1 MASVFWVDDAVLCER
16 ETSGCAASDSQGNLV
31 VTRLGVQDVRPSPV
45 MFGTDLCLEAK
56 ADGKDLTQPSN
67 DPGKPLGHHA
77 DESRCKERED
87 VMTKANNDISD
98 TVLEEHW
105 DNPQIETAGPN
116 GTLGDW
122 LANTLRSQRI
132 SVEAMLEQ
140 QHEAM
145 LHELSSAFE
154 LQKSNFAV
162 PVHVDLVN
170 GSKDAQSYADPTQE
184 TPTSATCAVTDEQM
198 WRPLGLPVEGRSTL
212 KRQCHF
218 EICER
223 VASHAQKLDS
233 HLRQQFDRS
242 KPTIHETLTRWIG
255 DGWGGALRKFASIFE
270 LCIGGL
276 ISVNLIVMAFELQ
289 YEGFD
294 IGYYH
299 IGYDKY
305 RPARETWPGGAVF
318 FENAEWIFGVVFAL
332 ECVVMLCIL
341 RLRFFRSPW
350 HVFDVLVVCAWVTL
364 RLEDTAFFVDP
375 MLLRIARLMRLAR
388 ILRIL
393 RFFAVF
399 DALHLI
405 LKSISASMLILCWSL
420 LLLCLVIMV
429 SSLVVSQLVSN
440 FMRDET
446 HPLEDRFEVFQQ
458 WGSFTRSTETMFEIT
473 LGNWGPPCRLLQNKV
488 HEAWMVFFVGYKCI
502 IGFAVVQVI
511 TSVFI
516 QQTFKVVAQDEEM
529 MINEKKIASERYLK
543 NLENLFQVI
552 DVSEDGHLSHDELVA
567 CLSDTT
573 VQAWFEALDINV
585 QEASTLF
592 NLIDNGDGAI
602 SRKEFIQGMRGIRGN
617 ARSVDI
623 KSLMKEV
630 KIIRRSLKEVKH
642 HQAIL
647 QGNEPGEAKVGT
659 RVSAIK
665 QLSSVSQDSSPYRL
679 SPSSLSP

>member
-16 ETSGCAASDSQGNLV
+16 ETSGCAASDCQGSLV
-31 VTRLGVQDVRPSPV
+31 VTRVGVPKVKLSPIV
-45 MFGTDLCLEAK
+45 GGTNLYLEAD

-87 VMTKANNDISD
+87 VRTKANSDLSD

-105 DNPQIETAGPN
+105 DTPHFKTARPN
-116 GTLGDW
+116 GHFGEW

-145 LHELSSAFE
+145 LHELSSASE
-154 LQKSNFAV
+154 LHNFAV
-162 PVHVDLVN
+162 PVHVNLAKV
-170 GSKDAQSYADPTQE
+170 SKDAENYADSTHE

-198 WRPLGLPVEGRSTL
+198 GRLLRLPVDNNCTF
-212 KRQCHF
+212 KRQNNRA
-218 EICER
+218 ICEI
-223 VASHAQKLDS
+223 VASHAQSLDDD
-233 HLRQQFDRS
+233 LRQQFDTS

-255 DGWGGALRKFASIFE
+255 DGWGGALQKFASIFE
-270 LCIGGL
+270 LCIAGV
-276 ISVNLIVMAFELQ
+276 ISVNLILMAFELQ

-318 FENAEWIFGVVFAL
+318 FENAEWIIGAVYAL
-332 ECVVMLCIL
+332 EFIVMLCIL

-350 HVFDVLVVCAWVTL
+350 HLFDALVVCAWVTL

-405 LKSISASMLILCWSL
+405 LKSISASMMVLCWSL
-420 LLLCLVIMV
+420 LLLFLVVMV
-429 SSLVVSQLVSN
+429 SSLVVSQLVNN

-446 HPLEDRFEVFQQ
+446 RLLQDRFEVFQQ